1 MTDATLS
8 TDVVILGAG
17 PVGMALAG
25 ALRGSRRVRLIDRRP
40 RGAWA
45 GDPRVLAVAHGSRQL
60 LERLKAWDGASATP
74 IRDIHVSQR
83 GGFGRTRIHADD
95 YELPALGYVMR
106 YCDLAASLDLR
117 LDSEQLLSPSEVT
130 DIQSDDE
137 CVRLTLTQKS
147 TVRQICTKLLVHAE
161 GSPANPPTNSQES
174 WQRDYRQHAIIAEL
188 RPAQAHG
195 NRAWERFTPEGPLAL
210 LPFGENY
217 ALVMT
222 VPVQQAENLLQL
234 DDLGFLAT
242 LRERCGRQ
250 LDFISTG
257 PRSAFPL
264 ALRLRKTL
272 VRQRQ
277 VWIGNTAQ
285 TLHPVTGQGFNLG
298 LRDAWELAEELQ
310 NNSAADPGDP
320 AILAAYARYRQ
331 PDRLLG
337 AALTDGF
344 VRLFSNDFLPLKI
357 VRGLGLLS
365 LDLCPPLRHLIARQ
379 MNTGARSAPR

>member
-1 MTDATLS
+1 MTDATRNA
-8 TDVVILGAG
+8 DVVIIGAG

-25 ALRGSRRVRLIDRRP
+25 ALRGNQRVLLIDRRP

-45 GDPRVLAVAHGSRQL
+45 SDPRVLAVAHGSRQL
-60 LERLKAWDGASATP
+60 LERLKAWDSGCATP

-83 GGFGRTRIHADD
+83 GGFGRTRIQADD
-95 YELPALGYVMR
+95 YSLPALGYVMR
-106 YCDLAASLDLR
+106 YCDLAATLDLR
-117 LDSEQLLSPSEVT
+117 LDNEQLLSSSEVT
-130 DIQSDDE
+130 DVQPDNE
-137 CVRLTLTQKS
+137 HVRLTLRQKGA
-147 TVRQICTKLLVHAE
+147 VRHVSAKLLVHAE
-161 GSPANPPTNSQES
+161 GSPADSPEC
-174 WQRDYRQHAIIAEL
+174 WEHDYRQHAIIAEL

-222 VPVQQAENLLQL
+222 VPAQQAEALLQL
-234 DDLGFLAT
+234 DDPGFLAT

-250 LDFISTG
+250 LDFISTS
-257 PRSAFPL
+257 PRRAFPL

-298 LRDAWELAEELQ
+298 LRDAWELAEALQ
-310 NNSAADPGDP
+310 NNPSSDPGDT
-320 AILAAYARYRQ
+320 AMLAAYARNRQ

-344 VRLFSNDFLPLKI
+344 VRLFSNDYLPLKI
-357 VRGLGLLS
+357 ARGLGLLS
-365 LDLCPPLRHLIARQ
+365 IDLCPPLRHLIARQ
-379 MNTGARSAPR
+379 MNTGTRSSPR